1 MKKKNKENSL
11 GIGPKSTIRLNKIG
25 IYTRADLD
33 RVGSVEAFLRVKR
46 VFPNATLNLLYGLE
60 SVLMDI
66 HWTKLPKDVKARL
79 KEEAGIF

>member
-1 MKKKNKENSL
+1 MKTKDPHSL
-11 GIGPKSTIRLNKIG
+11 GIGPKSTVRLNRVG
-25 IYTRADLD
+25 IYTRADLE

-46 VFPNATLNLLYGLE
+46 LFPNATLNLLYGLE